1 MKNKQKGATLI
12 VVLVFLV
19 AITIIGT
26 IAIRQSMVAL
36 NIATNAQVQQ
46 LLTQNSDAVFF
57 QTEKPSN
64 LGLGLTASG
73 MFGYIKGD
81 QDKDKELV
89 FCYRGDQTSYFKLS
103 NASIMQWKEG
113 ADEPTNNDLGT
124 EGYCDA
130 TIQNTNW
137 FTSGR
142 RAVLT
147 QVSVKFPTQNTGG
160 PFSNRVSGVD
170 GQVSKFEDSRPVKVF
185 AVSIMPSL
193 SSALRTDINSC
204 LRTKMNDV
212 SIPKDTDST
221 TVADSNKQNVTTCLK
236 DLGVPFTTQV
246 SEYVLAQESAS

>member
-1 MKNKQKGATLI
+1 MKNNQKGATLI

-57 QTEKPSN
+57 QAEQPSN
-64 LGLGLTASG
+64 LGVSLTGIG
-73 MFGYIKGD
+73 MFGYINNKT
-81 QDKDKELV
+81 DKDKELV
-89 FCYRGDQTSYFKLS
+89 FCYRGDQSSFFDIS
-103 NASIMQWKEG
+103 RASIMQWTEG
-113 ADEPTNNDLGT
+113 KAPTNNDLGT

-130 TIQNTNW
+130 TKQDKNW

-147 QVSVKFPTQNTGG
+147 QVSVKFPSKNVGG
-160 PFSNRVSGVD
+160 PFSNRVSGTD
-170 GQVSKFEDSRPVKVF
+170 GQVSKFEESKPVKIF
-185 AVSIMPSL
+185 AVSIMPSI
-193 SSALRTDINSC
+193 SSADRTAINDC
-204 LRTKMNDV
+204 LHSKMNDV
-212 SIPKDTDST
+212 TIPADVSPT
-221 TVADSNKQNVTTCLK
+221 TVSDENKQDITTCLK
-236 DLGVPFTTQV
+236 NLNVPFTTQV

>member
-57 QTEKPSN
+57 QAEKPSN
-64 LGLGLTASG
+64 LGVSLTGIG
-73 MFGYIKGD
+73 MFGYINNKT
-81 QDKDKELV
+81 DKDKELV
-89 FCYRGDQTSYFKLS
+89 FCYRGDQSSFFDIS
-103 NASIMQWKEG
+103 QASIMQWKEN
-113 ADEPTNNDLGT
+113 DDKPTNNDLGT

-160 PFSNRVSGVD
+160 PFSNRVSGTD
-170 GQVSKFEDSRPVKVF
+170 GQVSKFEDSKPVKVF
-185 AVSIMPSL
+185 AVSIMPSI
-193 SSALRTDINSC
+193 SSADRAAINNC
-204 LRTKMNDV
+204 LRSKMNDV
-212 SIPKDTDST
+212 TIPADVSPT
-221 TVADSNKQNVTTCLK
+221 TVSDENKQDITTCLK
-236 DLGVPFTTQV
+236 NLNVPFTTQV
-246 SEYVLAQESAS
+246 SEYVLAQQSAS